1 MQDNERTKSVARI
14 RRTATFTEG
23 GRRRLPKAD
32 VLKYLFVISIL
43 GLEVGERARNI
54 FPSALMMGENRN
66 DYTWV
71 LDNEAFLVI
80 SKGSRSPLESPTRF
94 SGPSKVRLG

>member
-1 MQDNERTKSVARI
+1 MNERKAWQESGA
-14 RRTATFTEG
+14 
-23 GRRRLPKAD
+23 RRRFPKAD

-66 DYTWV
+66 DYTWGAGQRGIPRY
-71 LDNEAFLVI
+71 LQGI
-80 SKGSRSPLESPTRF
+80 P
-94 SGPSKVRLG
+94 